1 MPTVLITGA
10 GRGLGLEFA
19 KQYADDGW
27 TVHAAC
33 REPEAAA
40 ALRGLGGGV
49 RLARLDVTSAEQV
62 AELAGDLR
70 GEAIDLLL
78 NNAGIYGPR
87 EYALGQIDYAAWAE
101 VLRVNTLA
109 PLRVAAA
116 FTEHVAMSG
125 QKRMAFV
132 TSRMGSIEQNSGGGY
147 IYRSSKA
154 ALNAAVK
161 SLAIDLAPRGVT
173 AVVIHPGWVRTDM
186 GGAGA
191 TIAPAESVAGMRRV
205 FAGLTPD
212 DGGRFF
218 DYDGSSLPW

>member
-40 ALRGLGGGV
+40 ALRRLGDGV
-49 RLARLDVTSAEQV
+49 RMPRLDVTSAEQV
-62 AELAGDLR
+62 AELADELR
-70 GEAIDLLL
+70 GVAIDLLL
-78 NNAGIYGPR
+78 NNAGIFGPR
-87 EYALGQIDYAAWAE
+87 GYPLGQIDYAAWAE

-116 FTEHVAMSG
+116 FVEHVATSAL
-125 QKRMAFV
+125 KRMAFV

-154 ALNAAVK
+154 ALNSAVK

-173 AVVIHPGWVRTDM
+173 AVVIHPGWVRTEM
-186 GGAGA
+186 GGPGA

>member
-10 GRGLGLEFA
+10 SRGLGLEFA

-27 TVHAAC
+27 TVYAGC
-33 REPEAAA
+33 RNPESATQ
-40 ALRGLGGGV
+40 ALADGV
-49 RLARLDVTSAEQV
+49 RTKQLDVTAPEQV
-62 AELAGDLR
+62 EGLADKLR
-70 GEAIDLLL
+70 GVGIDLLI

-87 EYALGQIDYAAWAE
+87 GYPLGQIDYRAWAE
-101 VLRVNTLA
+101 VLQVNTLA
-109 PLRVAAA
+109 PLRIAEA
-116 FTEHVAMSG
+116 FAEHVAMSEM
-125 QKRMAFV
+125 KRMAFV

-161 SLAIDLAPRGVT
+161 SLAIDLAPRGIT

-186 GGAGA
+186 GGPGA

-205 FAGLTPD
+205 FAGLAPD
-212 DGGRFF
+212 DSGRFF
-218 DYDGSSLPW
+218 NYDGSALPW

>member
-19 KQYADDGW
+19 RQYAADGW

-33 REPEAAA
+33 RDPEAAA
-40 ALRGLGGGV
+40 ALRGLGDGV
-49 RLARLDVTSAEQV
+49 RLARMDVTAAEQV
-62 AELAGDLR
+62 AELADKLR
-70 GEAIDLLL
+70 GVAIDLLL

-87 EYALGQIDYAAWAE
+87 EYPLGQIDFAAWAE

-116 FTEHVAMSG
+116 FAEHVATSG
-125 QKRMAFV
+125 WKRMAFV
-132 TSRMGSIEQNSGGGY
+132 SSRMGSIEQNSGGGY

-186 GGAGA
+186 GGPGA

-205 FAGLTPD
+205 FARLTPD

-218 DYDGSSLPW
+218 DYDGSTLPW

>member
-19 KQYADDGW
+19 KQYADEGW

-40 ALRGLGGGV
+40 GLRGLGGGV
-49 RLARLDVTSAEQV
+49 RLARMDVTSAEQV
-62 AELAGDLR
+62 AELADDLR

-87 EYALGQIDYAAWAE
+87 EYPLGQIDYAAWAE

-116 FTEHVAMSG
+116 FAEHVAASG

-132 TSRMGSIEQNSGGGY
+132 SSRMGSIEQNSGGGY

-186 GGAGA
+186 GGPGA

>member
-33 REPEAAA
+33 RDPEAAA
-40 ALRGLGGGV
+40 GLRGLGDGV

-62 AELAGDLR
+62 AELADDLR

-87 EYALGQIDYAAWAE
+87 EYSLGEIDYAAWAE

-116 FTEHVAMSG
+116 FAEHVATSG

-132 TSRMGSIEQNSGGGY
+132 SSRMGSIEQNSGGGY

-186 GGAGA
+186 GGPGA
-191 TIAPAESVAGMRRV
+191 AITPAVSVAGMRRV

-218 DYDGSSLPW
+218 DYDGSNLPW